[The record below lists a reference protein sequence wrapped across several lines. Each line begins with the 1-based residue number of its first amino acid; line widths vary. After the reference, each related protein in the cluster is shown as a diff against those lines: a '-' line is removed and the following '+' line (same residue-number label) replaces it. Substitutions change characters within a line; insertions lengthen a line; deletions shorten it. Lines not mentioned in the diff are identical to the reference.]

1 MTERMPSPAQ
11 RMLDILNGPRV
22 FWAVQTALQL
32 GIADLLK
39 EGPKPVRVLAAATAT
54 NEGALYRLL
63 RALSGV
69 GLFEEIEPQSF
80 AQTPLSDLLRSDHP
94 LHSLIAMNGE
104 LWLTRSWEGLP
115 YSIRTGESAFQLNG
129 YRNLWDFFQH
139 QDTSGQW
146 RRSFNA
152 GMTGLSSQVNR
163 AIVQAYNFS
172 AFGTLADIGGG
183 QGTLL
188 AMILAEHPALH
199 GILFDHQEAIVGA
212 KETLSAEILARCKL
226 VPGDFLREVP
236 QGADAYLLKQVLHN
250 WNDEQAILILQNCR
264 QAMKDKGRILI
275 VDRLLQPG
283 NADPLGQFM
292 DLQMLLHFQ
301 GAERTER
308 QLAALFEAAGFNLL
322 QVYPTRAP
330 IPLCIAEGVAV

>member
-1 MTERMPSPAQ
+1 MREGTPSPAQ
-11 RMLDILNGPRV
+11 RMLDILNGPRI

-39 EGPKPVRVLAAATAT
+39 DGPQPVHALAAATAT
-54 NEGALYRLL
+54 QENALYRLL

-69 GLFEEIEPQSF
+69 DCFAEVEPRTF
-80 AQTPLSDLLRSDHP
+80 AQTPLSELLRSDHP

-104 LWLTRSWEGLP
+104 LWLTRSWEELP
-115 YSIRTGESAFQLNG
+115 YSIRKGESAFQREG
-129 YRNLWDFFQH
+129 YSNLWDFFQ
-139 QDTSGQW
+139 QKDTSGQW

-163 AIVQAYNFS
+163 AIVQAYDFS

-188 AMILAEHPALH
+188 AMILAEYPALQ
-199 GILFDHQEAIVGA
+199 GILFDHHEAIAGA
-212 KETLSAEILARCKL
+212 RETLSAELLARCQL
-226 VPGDFLREVP
+226 VSGDFLQAVP

-250 WNDEQAILILQNCR
+250 WNDEQATVILRNCR
-264 QAMKDKGRILI
+264 QAMRPNGRILI
-275 VDRLLQPG
+275 ADRLLQPG

-301 GAERTER
+301 GAERTEG
-308 QLAALFEAAGFNLL
+308 QLAALFEAAGFKLL
-322 QVYPTRAP
+322 RVYPTRAP
-330 IPLCIAEGVAV
+330 IPLCIAEGAAA